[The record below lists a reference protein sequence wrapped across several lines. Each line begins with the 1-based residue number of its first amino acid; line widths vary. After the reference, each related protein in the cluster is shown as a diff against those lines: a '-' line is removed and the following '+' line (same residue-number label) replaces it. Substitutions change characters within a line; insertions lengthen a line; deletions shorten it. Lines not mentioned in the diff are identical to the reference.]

1 MTWGIETA
9 ATGTLLYERLNAHGR
24 LCLNTVPDERKYGT
38 VHLLLYL
45 LKSMSLDD
53 FIAGL
58 EHLYDRLFATE
69 VLRRRFARSRE
80 VLGNLAAAYFAFRV
94 NLDWQHVFRHLIENA
109 KTLRASGEYD
119 RALWQYRQQH
129 ASATVA

>member
-1 MTWGIETA
+1 MRDRDACAGDA
-9 ATGTLLYERLNAHGR
+9 LYERLQADGR
-24 LCLNTVPDERKYGT
+24 LFRNRFPEDWKYGT
-38 VHLLLYL
+38 AHHLLYL
-45 LKSMSLDD
+45 LKSMPLDD

-58 EHLYDRLFATE
+58 EHLYERLYTTE
-69 VLRRRFARSRE
+69 MLRRRFHRSRE

-119 RALWQYRQQH
+119 RALWQYRREH
-129 ASATVA
+129 AAATVA